1 MFFTYRHTKEWSFF
15 RWAFRLYNWC
25 DSPPN
30 QCPSLSDPTEDLFW
44 NLLPTSRGFHH
55 QQNSQIRHAWNL
67 METHPMYVLVVV
79 SIGWLQFFTYRK
91 CLEISKFSSMK
102 KKNWLF
108 RVPVVYLHSF
118 MFNFRSSF
126 EKRFE
131 QKSSTKLPCYP
142 RNLLEKHLHSL
153 EELTV

>member
-102 KKNWLF
+102 KKTGCFGYQL
-108 RVPVVYLHSF
+108 YTSIHLCST
-118 MFNFRSSF
+118 F
-126 EKRFE
+126 EVLSRNALNKNH
-131 QKSSTKLPCYP
+131 P
-142 RNLLEKHLHSL
+142 RNSHAIQE
-153 EELTV
+153 TF